1 MREYVINMQ
10 GGGMYLLLLL
20 GNEQVIHYQIYNK
33 GKKYGY
39 SSYVVFFLASLPGTA
54 TMNNGAIAAKAF
66 WLFLL
71 KIPQSPSLLFKVE
84 GKSAVMAVKGEKR
97 LK

>member
-1 MREYVINMQ
+1 
-10 GGGMYLLLLL
+10 MYLLQLL

-66 WLFLL
+66 
-71 KIPQSPSLLFKVE
+71 
-84 GKSAVMAVKGEKR
+84 
-97 LK
+97 